1 MTCKRRGF
9 GPSFNYYH
17 TWSRLVGDKI
27 SKKIECLRHKMF
39 VGPRSSDGKPPRGA
53 AGLASRPTGAG
64 ADTKNGRRV
73 GPQGFKRGPHVL
85 EPLTVCT
92 RQAFFQ

>member
-1 MTCKRRGF
+1 MGRGF

-27 SKKIECLRHKMF
+27 SKEKLSADAHTIYW
-39 VGPRSSDGKPPRGA
+39 SSYLGRKPPRGA
-53 AGLASRPTGAG
+53 AGLGSRPTGAG
-64 ADTKNGRRV
+64 ADAKNVRRV
-73 GPQGFKRGPHVL
+73 GPQGLERGPHVL